1 MHKFNNPWWM
11 HDAPKRLQHPAS
23 TIAIN
28 RTTIPHDETWPY
40 ITFLYEKLGEPRN
53 RLESRLKDRYE
64 HCYEQSKSLGLTD
77 AQWIGCGEHKQVFAL
92 ENTVPPRVI
101 KLFCEPGEWQREK
114 RTYDR
119 HDCKKHYLLPH
130 EYYQYYAV
138 CDRIEEVDT
147 MPVEQANF
155 MALKRIIEQGKI
167 HNTKFAKKILKTRLT
182 NTLYLGN
189 FGFHQDMLVWID
201 IGDYVPL

>member
-1 MHKFNNPWWM
+1 
-11 HDAPKRLQHPAS
+11 
-23 TIAIN
+23 
-28 RTTIPHDETWPY
+28 
-40 ITFLYEKLGEPRN
+40 
-53 RLESRLKDRYE
+53 
-64 HCYEQSKSLGLTD
+64 
-77 AQWIGCGEHKQVFAL
+77 
-92 ENTVPPRVI
+92 
-101 KLFCEPGEWQREK
+101 
-114 RTYDR
+114 
-119 HDCKKHYLLPH
+119 
-130 EYYQYYAV
+130 
-138 CDRIEEVDT
+138 